1 MKRLV
6 TPELL
11 DSDAGTAQEIQD
23 SLADLRM
30 VNRYFGG
37 VRATRTMLHRVA
49 ETRKLTTLH
58 WLDVGGASG
67 DLAMLVEKS
76 LADAGIRSQATVL
89 DRAATHLNGAQPAVC
104 GDALAL
110 PFRDNSFDLV
120 ACSLFAHHL
129 EPDEVV
135 LFAREALRVAR
146 HGLLI
151 NDLIRHPAHL
161 AAVYAGYV
169 LYRSRLTRHDSVASV
184 RGAYTVEEMKR
195 MLERAGA
202 AEIEIARFFL
212 FRMGAIAWKQQP
224 STT

>member
-1 MKRLV
+1 MRRLV

-37 VRATRTMLHRVA
+37 VRT
-49 ETRKLTTLH
+49 TRKMIERVTAQCKLDTLR
-58 WLDVGGASG
+58 WLDVAGASG
-67 DLAMLVEKS
+67 DVAIFVKKS
-76 LADAGIRSQATVL
+76 LAKSGIQSQATVV

-110 PFRDNSFDLV
+110 PFRDDSFDLV
-120 ACSLFAHHL
+120 SCSLFVHHL

-151 NDLIRHPAHL
+151 NDLVRRPAHL
-161 AAVYAGYV
+161 AAVYAGYA
-169 LYRSRLTRHDSVASV
+169 LYRSRITRHDSVASV
-184 RGAYTVEEMKR
+184 RRAYTVEEMKR
-195 MLERAGA
+195 MLEHAGA
-202 AEIEIARFFL
+202 AEIEIRRFFL
-212 FRMGAIAWKQQP
+212 FRMGAIAWKRQP
-224 STT
+224 NTT